1 MQKMMMRDVVTR
13 KLAGRRKVHC
23 QITMRWLTFQ
33 AKANP
38 PTFIV
43 VCVVNSSIIQIIS
56 SFFLSFLL
64 LLRRASVV
72 TTSRSQLRG
81 FQSSHTKLDVL
92 LQNNQP
98 GGSHF
103 ESLGCFKT

>member
-1 MQKMMMRDVVTR
+1 MIFKHRVLAVNVKNAVFPMQKMMMRDVVTR

-56 SFFLSFLL
+56 SFSLVALAAAVRLQHRGS
-64 LLRRASVV
+64 
-72 TTSRSQLRG
+72 TSCGISN
-81 FQSSHTKLDVL
+81 SAT
-92 LQNNQP
+92 
-98 GGSHF
+98 
-103 ESLGCFKT
+103 